1 MTTETPKTPDNKDK
15 KTSAMKMVGTVH
27 SNKMTN
33 TVIVKI
39 DQVKVHPK
47 YKKRY
52 RMTNKFA
59 ADTAGNKYEM
69 GDKVEI
75 MESKPLSKTKRW
87 VVTKKV

>member
-1 MTTETPKTPDNKDK
+1 MSEATANKSGLK
-15 KTSAMKMVGTVH
+15 LVGTVS

-33 TVIVKI
+33 TVVVKI

-47 YKKRY
+47 YQKRY
-52 RMTNKFA
+52 RVTKKFK
-59 ADTAGNKYEM
+59 ADTAGNAYVV

-87 VVTKKV
+87 VVTKKF

>member
-1 MTTETPKTPDNKDK
+1 MTDTQK
-15 KTSAMKMVGTVH
+15 KSGLKLVGTVS

-47 YKKRY
+47 YQKRY
-52 RMTNKFA
+52 RMTKKYA
-59 ADTAGNKYEM
+59 ADTAGQQYAI

-75 MESKPLSKTKRW
+75 MESKPISKTKNW
-87 VVTKKV
+87 VVTRKI